1 MKAEYGDET
10 DEVRKQIP
18 RQQKPARSDKNILLN
33 KRTITCWCVLALLV
47 TIGCSRKP
55 AGKRYDLE
63 GRVVAVD
70 AAGRTLTVAHNDV
83 AGLMQ
88 AMTMPFLVAPSDN
101 WIFDKIAPGDHIHA
115 TLVMTERAELA
126 DISFTKAS
134 QPEGHGTSRVR
145 IPEPG
150 DTVPNFVFLNQ
161 SGKTVRLE
169 QFRGKPVLLTFI
181 YTRCP
186 FPDYCPLMSSNFL
199 QVLRLLQA
207 DQSAFAKAQLLSISF
222 DPEHDTPAVLHNYG
236 VGYVK
241 TIDPNFQHW
250 QFVTGSPEEARKA
263 ADFFGISYDATSG
276 QIVHN
281 LRTALIGA
289 DGKIIKVY
297 SGNQWTAA
305 EAARDYAAAAG
316 AE

>member
-1 MKAEYGDET
+1 MLA
-10 DEVRKQIP
+10 
-18 RQQKPARSDKNILLN
+18 AACS
-33 KRTITCWCVLALLV
+33 KRLV
-47 TIGCSRKP
+47 
-55 AGKRYDLE
+55 GKRYDLE
-63 GRVVAVD
+63 GQVVGVD
-70 AAGRTLTVAHNDV
+70 TADRTLTVAHNDV
-83 AGLMQ
+83 AGLMP
-88 AMTMPFLVAPSDN
+88 AMTMPFLVARSDE

-134 QPEGHGTSRVR
+134 SPEGDGTSRVR

-169 QFRGKPVLLTFI
+169 QFRGKPLLLTFI

-186 FPDYCPLMSSNFL
+186 IPDYCPLMSSHFL
-199 QVLRLLQA
+199 EILRLLQT
-207 DQSAFAKAQLLSISF
+207 DQTAFAKAQLLTISF
-222 DPEHDTPAVLHNYG
+222 DPEHDTSAVLHNYG
-236 VGYVK
+236 TGYVK

-250 QFVTGSPEEARKA
+250 QFVAGSPEEIRKA

-289 DGKIIKVY
+289 DGRIIKVY
-297 SGNQWTAA
+297 SGNQWKAA

-316 AE
+316 GE